1 VKSGVALLIALSAL
15 LVAVPWADAQ
25 TATRRLSTID
35 ALRRFPGYYHLQN
48 VLIRGEFAEA
58 GVRPQLRAD
67 ERVIDVILADGV
79 RTISGMAEVRAQFI
93 DVGRLEPGDPRLT
106 GYSVGRE
113 TERWPR
119 PGEELLLAITGV
131 VPADPITVVSTRALA
146 LEPWRYEGQTITL
159 VGQFRGRNLFGDLP
173 GAPAKSR
180 FDFVL
185 RSGDG
190 AVWITGLRPRGR
202 GFDLNVD
209 ARVDTGRWLEV
220 TGVVKRERSLVTLE
234 AAKLTTTTA
243 RTETVPEEPA
253 VPPAPPSPI
262 EVVFSSPTQ
271 DETDVSTAAGVRIQF
286 SRGLN
291 PSSLA
296 SGFSVSYVGGQ
307 ATPPIEFRTSY
318 DFATRAVEIR
328 FPEALA
334 PFRMVRIETRADLK
348 GFDGASVT
356 PWTLTFGAGS

>member
-1 VKSGVALLIALSAL
+1 MLATL
-15 LVAVPWADAQ
+15 LVAAPFTHAQ
-25 TATRRLSTID
+25 TANRKLTTVD
-35 ALRRFPGYYHLQN
+35 ALRRFPGYYHLQI
-48 VLIRGEFAEA
+48 VLVRGEFVEGGA
-58 GVRPQLRAD
+58 RPQLRAD
-67 ERVIDVILADGV
+67 ERTIDVMLADGV
-79 RTISGMAEVRAQFI
+79 RTTGGPVEVRAQLI
-93 DVGRLEPGDPRLT
+93 DIGRLEPGDPRLT
-106 GYSVGRE
+106 GYSGGRD

-119 PGEELLLAITGV
+119 PGEELLLNVTGV
-131 VPADPITVVSTRALA
+131 VSADPIPVVSTRALA
-146 LEPWRYEGQTITL
+146 LEPWRYEGQTVTL

-173 GAPAKSR
+173 GAPARSK

-190 AVWITGLRPRGR
+190 AVWITGLRPKGR

-234 AAKLTTTTA
+234 AAKLATATA
-243 RTETVPEEPA
+243 RTEVVSEEPA
-253 VPPAPPSPI
+253 VPPPPPSPI

-271 DETDVSTAAGVRIQF
+271 DETDVSTGAVVRIQF

-291 PSSLA
+291 PA
-296 SGFSVSYVGGQ
+296 SVAGGFSVSYVGGQ
-307 ATPPIEFRTSY
+307 PAPPIEFRTSY
-318 DFATRAVEIR
+318 DFATRAVEMR
-328 FPEALA
+328 FTQALS
-334 PFRMVRIETRADLK
+334 PFRMVRIETRTDLK